1 MWTSPEIQINMGDGP
16 FIVEYKYV
24 KVKEDQVSSFAY
36 QLYQNRL
43 KSLIVVIIVL
53 FTLLGG

>member
-1 MWTSPEIQINMGDGP
+1 MWTSPEIQINMADGP

>member
-24 KVKEDQVSSFAY
+24 KVKEDQVSSFANK
-36 QLYQNRL
+36 LYQNRL
-43 KSLIVVIIVL
+43 KSLIVVIIIL
-53 FTLLGG
+53 FM